1 LVAAPW
7 NALSTQGYN
16 IAAATG
22 SQGAARAARFVVTE
36 FGLELVETLIDT
48 PPVLVAHLAATVG
61 LKAVDGPLHR
71 AIFDETQYAMNFT
84 PRLDAF
90 AIDRT
95 SRLPLHDQ
103 LYERIH
109 AAIRDGR
116 LAPGARLPSTRS
128 LSIQLG
134 VARGTIDGVYARL
147 AGEGRLIARRPGGT
161 IVSPSFRPPPDK
173 PAAPTPQPS
182 SEPWLPLQ
190 LGLPA
195 LDLFP
200 RKTWTRIL
208 ARQARQLPID
218 EMVAPDPMGLLALRE
233 AIAAYLAVSRGIACG
248 AQQIVVTHGY
258 QDALNLTVDL
268 VLAMG
273 DTVWIED
280 PGYGFVQRTLR
291 ARSMTIAAAP
301 VDEEGL
307 DVDWARAKAPQA
319 KLAIVTPAHQF
330 PLGVT
335 LSPAR
340 RRALLAWAAADRWI
354 LEDDYDCEFHY
365 SGHKP
370 AALKT
375 MDVDQRVFYAG
386 SFSKSL
392 LPSLRLGYLV
402 LPPHLVDAAR
412 TAQQLRHRGVAM
424 FEQSAVAELMRQGH
438 FARHLRRMA
447 VGYKARRDALVG
459 ALERRFGDRIVLTH
473 RAGGLHVLGRFPGL
487 GDDFELAR
495 RAARVG
501 LKPAPLSGQYLTPGA
516 DQGLLLSF
524 TNVPE
529 DRADQVVASLA
540 RAIA

>member
-1 LVAAPW
+1 M
-7 NALSTQGYN
+7 NAM
-16 IAAATG
+16 
-22 SQGAARAARFVVTE
+22 
-36 FGLELVETLIDT
+36 
-48 PPVLVAHLAATVG
+48 
-61 LKAVDGPLHR
+61 PL
-71 AIFDETQYAMNFT
+71 
-84 PRLDAF
+84 LDAF
-90 AIDRT
+90 AVDRA
-95 SRLPLHDQ
+95 SALPLHDQ

-109 AAIRDGR
+109 GAIRDGR

-128 LSIQLG
+128 LSTQLG

-147 AGEGRLIARRPGGT
+147 AGEGCLTARRPGGT
-161 IVSPSFRPPPDK
+161 IVSPSFRSPSS
-173 PAAPTPQPS
+173 APRAPRPQPS
-182 SEPWLPLQ
+182 SEPWSPLQ

-218 EMVAPDPMGLLALRE
+218 DMVAPDPMGLPALRE
-233 AIAAYLAVSRGIACG
+233 AIAAYLAVSRGVTCDAR
-248 AQQIVVTHGY
+248 QIVVTHGY

-280 PGYGFVQRTLR
+280 PGYGFVQRTLS
-291 ARSMTIAAAP
+291 ARLMTVAAAP

-307 DVDWARAKAPQA
+307 DVDQARAKAPEA

-340 RRALLAWAAADRWI
+340 RRALLAWAAEADRWI

-424 FEQSAVAELMRQGH
+424 FEQLAVAEFMRQGH

-447 VGYKARRDALVG
+447 VCYKARRNALVA
-459 ALERRFGDRIVLTH
+459 ALERGFGDRVALTH

-487 GDDFELAR
+487 GEDVELAR
-495 RAARVG
+495 RAALAG
-501 LKPAPLSGQYLTPGA
+501 LKPSPLSGQYMTPGA
-516 DQGLLLSF
+516 DQGLLMSF
-524 TNVPE
+524 TNIPE
-529 DRADQVVASLA
+529 DRADQVAAALASV
-540 RAIA
+540 IM

>member
-1 LVAAPW
+1 MSSAP
-7 NALSTQGYN
+7 
-16 IAAATG
+16 
-22 SQGAARAARFVVTE
+22 
-36 FGLELVETLIDT
+36 
-48 PPVLVAHLAATVG
+48 H
-61 LKAVDGPLHR
+61 
-71 AIFDETQYAMNFT
+71 
-84 PRLDAF
+84 LDAF
-90 AIDRT
+90 AIDRA
-95 SRLPLHDQ
+95 SELPLHDQ
-103 LYERIH
+103 LYQRIH
-109 AAIRDGR
+109 GAIRAGR
-116 LAPGARLPSTRS
+116 LEPGARLPSTRS
-128 LSIQLG
+128 LSTQLG

-147 AGEGRLIARRPGGT
+147 AGEGWLIARRPGGT
-161 IVSPSFRPPPDK
+161 IVSPNFRPPPDTLAQPK
-173 PAAPTPQPS
+173 SQPS

-218 EMVAPDPMGLLALRE
+218 DMVAPDPMGLPALRE

-248 AQQIVVTHGY
+248 AHQIVVTHGY

-291 ARSMTIAAAP
+291 ARSVTIAAAP

-319 KLAIVTPAHQF
+319 RLAIVTPAHQF

-340 RRALLAWAAADRWI
+340 RRALLAWAAEADRWI

-370 AALKT
+370 AALKA

-402 LPPHLVDAAR
+402 LPPQLVDAGR

-424 FEQSAVAELMRQGH
+424 FEQLAVAELMRQGH

-447 VGYKARRDALVG
+447 VCYKARRNALVG
-459 ALERRFGDRIVLTH
+459 ALERRFGDRIALTH
-473 RAGGLHVLGRFPGL
+473 QAGGLHVLGRFPDL
-487 GDDFELAR
+487 GDDVELAR
-495 RAARVG
+495 RAMQVG
-501 LKPAPLSGQYLTPGA
+501 LKPTPLSGQYLASGP

-529 DRADQVVASLA
+529 DRADQIVASLA

>member
-1 LVAAPW
+1 MSLAP
-7 NALSTQGYN
+7 
-16 IAAATG
+16 
-22 SQGAARAARFVVTE
+22 
-36 FGLELVETLIDT
+36 
-48 PPVLVAHLAATVG
+48 H
-61 LKAVDGPLHR
+61 
-71 AIFDETQYAMNFT
+71 
-84 PRLDAF
+84 LDAF
-90 AIDRT
+90 AVDRA
-95 SRLPLHDQ
+95 SERPLHDQ

-109 AAIRDGR
+109 GAIHDGR
-116 LAPGARLPSTRS
+116 LAPGARMPSTRS
-128 LSIQLG
+128 LSTQLG

-147 AGEGRLIARRPGGT
+147 AGEGCLTARRPGGT
-161 IVSPSFRPPPDK
+161 IVCPSFRPPPDK
-173 PAAPTPQPS
+173 PAAPKPQPS

-218 EMVAPDPMGLLALRE
+218 EMVAPDAMGLPALRE
-233 AIAAYLAVSRGIACG
+233 AIAAYLAVSRGIVCG
-248 AQQIVVTHGY
+248 LHQIVVTHGY

-307 DVDWARAKAPQA
+307 DIEWARAKAPKA

-340 RRALLAWAAADRWI
+340 RRALLAWAAEADRWI

-402 LPPHLVDAAR
+402 LPPQLVDAAR

-424 FEQSAVAELMRQGH
+424 FEQLAVAEFMRQGH

-447 VGYKARRDALVG
+447 VRYKARRNALVG
-459 ALERRFGDRIVLTH
+459 GLERRFGDRIVLTH
-473 RAGGLHVLGRFPGL
+473 RPGGLHVLGRFAGL

-495 RAARVG
+495 RAVQVD
-501 LKPAPLSGQYLTPGA
+501 LKPTPLSGQYLAPGA
-516 DQGLLLSF
+516 DQGLLMSF

-529 DRADQVVASLA
+529 DRADQIVASLA

>member
-1 LVAAPW
+1 M
-7 NALSTQGYN
+7 
-16 IAAATG
+16 
-22 SQGAARAARFVVTE
+22 FV
-36 FGLELVETLIDT
+36 GT
-48 PPVLVAHLAATVG
+48 PSVLVDRPSRATVG
-61 LKAVDGPLHR
+61 LEATDGPLHR
-71 AIFDETQYAMNFT
+71 AIFGETYYAMSLA

-90 AIDRT
+90 AIDRA
-95 SRLPLHDQ
+95 SERALHDQ

-109 AAIRDGR
+109 GAIHDGR
-116 LAPGARLPSTRS
+116 LAPGARMPSTRS
-128 LSIQLG
+128 LCTQLG
-134 VARGTIDGVYARL
+134 VARGTVDGVYARL
-147 AGEGRLIARRPGGT
+147 AGEGCLIARRPGGT

-173 PAAPTPQPS
+173 PAAPKPPPS
-182 SEPWLPLQ
+182 APWLPLQ

-208 ARQARQLPID
+208 ARQARQLPVD
-218 EMVAPDPMGLLALRE
+218 DMVAPDPMGLPALRE

-248 AQQIVVTHGY
+248 PHQILVTHGY

-291 ARSMTIAAAP
+291 ARRMTVVAAP

-307 DVDWARAKAPQA
+307 DIDRARARAPQA
-319 KLAIVTPAHQF
+319 RLAIVTPAHQF

-340 RRALLAWAAADRWI
+340 RRALLAWAAEADRWI

-370 AALKT
+370 AALKA

-402 LPPHLVDAAR
+402 VPPPLLDAAR
-412 TAQQLRHRGVAM
+412 SAQQLRHRGVAM
-424 FEQSAVAELMRQGH
+424 FEQLAVAEFMRQGH

-447 VGYKARRDALVG
+447 VRYKARRNALVA
-459 ALERRFGDRIVLTH
+459 ALERRFGDRIALTH

-487 GDDFELAR
+487 DDDFELAR

-501 LKPAPLSGQYLTPGA
+501 LGPAPLSGQYLAPGA

-529 DRADQVVASLA
+529 SRADQIVESLA

>member
-1 LVAAPW
+1 M
-7 NALSTQGYN
+7 N
-16 IAAATG
+16 
-22 SQGAARAARFVVTE
+22 
-36 FGLELVETLIDT
+36 
-48 PPVLVAHLAATVG
+48 LA
-61 LKAVDGPLHR
+61 
-71 AIFDETQYAMNFT
+71 

-95 SRLPLHDQ
+95 SSLPLHDQ

-109 AAIRDGR
+109 GAIHDGR

-161 IVSPSFRPPPDK
+161 IVSPSFRAPPDK
-173 PAAPTPQPS
+173 PAAPTSQPS

-218 EMVAPDPMGLLALRE
+218 EMVAPDPMGLSALRE
-233 AIAAYLAVSRGIACG
+233 AVVAYLAVSRGIACDP
-248 AQQIVVTHGY
+248 QQIVVTHGY

-268 VLAMG
+268 VLTMG

-291 ARSMTIAAAP
+291 ARSMTIAAVP

-307 DVDWARAKAPQA
+307 DVEWAWAKAPQA

-340 RRALLAWAAADRWI
+340 RRALLAWAAEADRWI

-375 MDVDQRVFYAG
+375 MDGDQRVFYAG

-402 LPPHLVDAAR
+402 LPPQLVDAAR

-424 FEQSAVAELMRQGH
+424 FEQLAVAELMRQGH

-447 VGYKARRDALVG
+447 VCYKARRNALVS
-459 ALERRFGDRIVLTH
+459 ALERRFGDGIALTH
-473 RAGGLHVLGRFPGL
+473 RAGGLHVLGRFPNL
-487 GDDFELAR
+487 GDDFELAQ
-495 RAARVG
+495 RAARAG
-501 LKPAPLSGQYLTPGA
+501 LRPTPLSGQYLTPGV
-516 DQGLLLSF
+516 DRGLLLSF

-529 DRADQVVASLA
+529 DRADQIVASLA
-540 RAIA
+540 LAIA